1 MNLILHREQLL
12 SDRTIGRL
20 SDEDSFMSFYTLEDA
35 DRKIEEGGEKVP
47 GQTCIPRGR
56 YRITLTM
63 SNRFKRILPLL
74 NDVSKFSGI
83 RIHAGNTPADT
94 EGCIIVG
101 RGINLLMMDLTK
113 SLLALNM
120 LMEALTLADG
130 HGEEIW
136 ITIS

>member
-1 MNLILHREQLL
+1 
-12 SDRTIGRL
+12 
-20 SDEDSFMSFYTLEDA
+20 MSFYTLEDT
-35 DRKIEEGGEKVP
+35 DRKLEEGGEKVA

-74 NDVSKFSGI
+74 NDVPQFSEI

-101 RGINLLMMDLTK
+101 RGLHLATMGLTK

-120 LMEALTLADG
+120 LMEALVMVDRR
-130 HGEEIW
+130 GEEIW
-136 ITIS
+136 IAIS